1 MVEAVVEAAAV
12 AAAVAGPAQS
22 VLCYSV
28 LTPVSVSLCLALPAS
43 PVRRLLSL
51 SPCARP
57 TASLYHRTLILLSLF
72 LPSRSSNVLLRFFL
86 FLSLPRTVH
95 SHSRSLSL
103 SLSFCCLL
111 FCHDRFISLSFRPL
125 APRLSVRPSP
135 STHLPHPLP
144 SPFALFHS
152 IFLLLSSCVSH
163 SSHSIF
169 VFFFFLRLS
178 SYRSRPRIADEPLDR
193 VNRSSAIDGK
203 SWHAPRRSIEIDR
216 S

>member
-1 MVEAVVEAAAV
+1 MVEAVAEAAV

-22 VLCYSV
+22 VLCYSA
-28 LTPVSVSLCLALPAS
+28 LTPLSVSLCLALPAS

-51 SPCARP
+51 LPCARP

-95 SHSRSLSL
+95 SARALSL
-103 SLSFCCLL
+103 FLLPPFLPRSFHLSLP
-111 FCHDRFISLSFRPL
+111 FRPL

-144 SPFALFHS
+144 SPFALFLS

-169 VFFFFLRLS
+169 VFFFFFLRLS